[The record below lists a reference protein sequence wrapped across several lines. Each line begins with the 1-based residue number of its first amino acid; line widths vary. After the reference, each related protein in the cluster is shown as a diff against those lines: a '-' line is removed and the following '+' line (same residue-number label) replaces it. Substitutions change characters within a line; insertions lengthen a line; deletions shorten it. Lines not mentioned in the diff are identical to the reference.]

1 MADDGPRHEVPGHP
15 IEEWT
20 DQQVIDQYRYLL
32 AETAD
37 LPDGGIHEESP
48 VDIIRAEIMRRGLED
63 ASDETDPDGSI
74 PGPEGFDPYM
84 RHGR

>member
-1 MADDGPRHEVPGHP
+1 MAMDGPRHDVPGHP

-20 DQQVIDQYRYLL
+20 DQELIDHHRYVL

-37 LPDGGIHEESP
+37 LPDGGPLDESP
-48 VDIIRAEIMRRGLED
+48 IDITWAEILRRGLQDDVDETDED
-63 ASDETDPDGSI
+63 ASSPGRDDPH
-74 PGPEGFDPYM
+74 M